1 MDRSGPAGLV
11 EHYVQKAQQTRS
23 RHRSGYRENLQPLAI
38 KNGSVGR
45 SIGPPSVHA
54 HAHRA
59 GLCAPEVIFL
69 RRKGP
74 LLYHSVENL
83 QRAVTDVPE
92 WSPVALSVLLHRLA
106 EATGASGG
114 EGGCSVGCAVP
125 AALCESVVALGGCA
139 WHVVALRAPMPAW
152 GMVGILQIAHHALVL
167 GLISAAGVNVKLK
180 SADDMPK
187 DLMRIVFG
195 PAY

>member
-1 MDRSGPAGLV
+1 MVSV
-11 EHYVQKAQQTRS
+11 E
-23 RHRSGYRENLQPLAI
+23 
-38 KNGSVGR
+38 R

-54 HAHRA
+54 HAHQA

-74 LLYHSVENL
+74 PLYHSVENL

-114 EGGCSVGCAVP
+114 DGGGSVGRAVP

-139 WHVVALRAPMPAW
+139 WHVVALQAPMPAW
-152 GMVGILQIAHHALVL
+152 GMVGILQIAHRALVS
-167 GLISAAGVNVKLK
+167 GSVKCCWSNVKLQ

-187 DLMRIVFG
+187 NLMRIVFWSG
-195 PAY
+195 LLILILWVQ